1 MRLQHT
7 GRAIVAAAL
16 AAWVLGGC
24 GGGGVTTVGGT
35 VSGLVAGTAVTLQLN
50 GGDSLAVA
58 GNGTFEFSRELG
70 TDDGYDVTVQVQPSR
85 ATCTVSN
92 GSGTIDRN
100 ASRVT
105 NIAVVCVQ
113 AHTVGGFLQSLPAGA
128 SVTLQNNGADALVLN
143 AVGAFTFATLV
154 PTGAS
159 YNVAVQQQPT
169 GHTCTVAQPSG
180 TVQAADVTNVVVSC
194 P

>member
-1 MRLQHT
+1 MRLRQ
-7 GRAIVAAAL
+7 RASVMSSISAISGNPPTAL
-16 AAWVLGGC
+16 K
-24 GGGGVTTVGGT
+24 
-35 VSGLVAGTAVTLQLN
+35 
-50 GGDSLAVA
+50 
-58 GNGTFEFSRELG
+58 
-70 TDDGYDVTVQVQPSR
+70 
-85 ATCTVSN
+85 
-92 GSGTIDRN
+92 

-128 SVTLQNNGADALVLN
+128 SVTLQNNGADALVLD